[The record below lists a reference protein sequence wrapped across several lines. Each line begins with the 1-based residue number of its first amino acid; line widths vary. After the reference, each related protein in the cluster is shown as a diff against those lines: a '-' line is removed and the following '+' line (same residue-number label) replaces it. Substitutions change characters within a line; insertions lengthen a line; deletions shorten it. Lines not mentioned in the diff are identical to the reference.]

1 MAQRT
6 TIHLRSECKPLEY
19 RSALTPTAAK
29 SLIEHGYIINVER
42 SPARIF
48 KDEEFEAVGATLV
61 PEGSW
66 PTVPESHLI
75 FGLKELPEE
84 EAPLKHTHI
93 QFAHC
98 YKQQS
103 GWQQVLRRFP
113 RGNGTLYDLEFL
125 TDPKGRRVAAFGA
138 SAGYCGAALALL
150 AWSHQLLHP
159 SSPLPSISAYPNESA
174 LLSTLKSSLT
184 SALPLSPRSPRIL
197 VIGALGRCGN
207 GAIQLCKNAGIP
219 DADIQKWDM
228 AETARG
234 GPFDEIVDSDI
245 FVNCVYLG
253 NDPIPPFVTKEQ
265 LAKAGGKK
273 RRLSVVCDVSCDPT
287 SPNNP
292 VRIYDTWTSFSKPTV
307 DVKLEEGDEGG
318 PVSVI
323 AIDHL
328 PSLLPREASEDFCR
342 DLLPSLLLLDKR
354 HEAPVWVGAEKLFRE
369 KVKTLDEEGGMK
381 AEGNGV
387 MPDPKIKE

>member
-1 MAQRT
+1 MGEPIMWTKFPKA
-6 TIHLRSECKPLEY
+6 Y
-19 RSALTPTAAK
+19 
-29 SLIEHGYIINVER
+29 
-42 SPARIF
+42 ARNQ
-48 KDEEFEAVGATLV
+48 
-61 PEGSW
+61 

-75 FGLKELPEE
+75 LGLKELPEGDN
-84 EAPLKHTHI
+84 PLKHTHI

-113 RGNGTLYDLEFL
+113 RGGGTLYDLEFL
-125 TDPKGRRVAAFGA
+125 TDPKGRRVAAFGS
-138 SAGYCGAALALL
+138 SALSQKPRLTISSFAQGYCGAALALF

-159 SSPLPSISAYPNESA
+159 SEPLPSISAYPNESA
-174 LLSTLKSSLT
+174 LISTLKSSV
-184 SALPLSPRSPRIL
+184 SAALPLAPQSPRIL

-207 GAIQLCKNAGIP
+207 GAIQLCRNAGIP
-219 DADIQKWDM
+219 ASDIIKWDM

-234 GPFDEIVDSDI
+234 GPFDEIVESDI

-265 LAKAGGKK
+265 LARAGRK

-292 VRIYDTWTSFSKPTV
+292 VRIYDTWTSFSNPTV
-307 DVKLEEGDEGG
+307 AVRFEKGGDDGG
-318 PVSVI
+318 PLSVI

-369 KVKTLDEEGGMK
+369 KVKTLDDEDGSKGET
-381 AEGNGV
+381 NGAT
-387 MPDPKIKE
+387 

>member
-1 MAQRT
+1 M
-6 TIHLRSECKPLEY
+6 
-19 RSALTPTAAK
+19 SADKATVTPSAAK
-29 SLIEHGYIINVER
+29 SLIENGYTVNVER

-48 KDEEFEAVGATLV
+48 KDEEFEAAGATLL

-75 FGLKELPEE
+75 LGLKELPEE
-84 EAPLKHTHI
+84 DTPLKHTHI

-103 GWQQVLRRFP
+103 GWQHVLRRFP
-113 RGNGTLYDLEFL
+113 RGGGILYDLEFL

-150 AWSHQLLHP
+150 TWSHQLLRP
-159 SSPLPSISAYPNESA
+159 SQPLQSVSAYPNESA
-174 LLSTLKSSLT
+174 LISTLKSFLST
-184 SALPLSPRSPRIL
+184 TLPRASRSPRIL
-197 VIGALGRCGN
+197 IIGALGRCGN
-207 GAIQLCKNAGIP
+207 GAVRLCQNAGIP
-219 DADIQKWDM
+219 DSDIIKWDM
-228 AETARG
+228 PETASG
-234 GPFDEIVDSDI
+234 GPFDEIVDADI

-253 NDPIPPFVTKEQ
+253 NEPIPPFVTKEQ
-265 LAKAGGKK
+265 LSKAGKK
-273 RRLSVVCDVSCDPT
+273 RNLSVVCDVSCDPT

-292 VRIYDTWTSFSKPTV
+292 VRIYDTWTNFSKPTV
-307 DVKLEEGDEGG
+307 PVVFEEGNEG
-318 PVSVI
+318 PILSVI

-342 DLLPSLLLLDKR
+342 DLLPSLLLLDRR

-369 KVKTLDEEGGMK
+369 KVGTLDQEEGR
-381 AEGNGV
+381 EGKVNGSS
-387 MPDPKIKE
+387 

>member
-19 RSALTPTAAK
+19 RSAVTPTAVK
-29 SLIEHGYIINVER
+29 SLIEHGYVVNVER

-66 PTVPESHLI
+66 PDAPESHLI
-75 FGLKELPEE
+75 LGLKELPEE
-84 EAPLKHTHI
+84 ESPLKHTHI

-113 RGNGTLYDLEFL
+113 RGGGTLYDLEFL
-125 TDPKGRRVAAFGA
+125 TDPNGRRVAAFGS

-150 AWSHQLLHP
+150 AWSHRLLHP
-159 SSPLPSISAYPNESA
+159 SEPLPSVSAYPNESA
-174 LLSTLKSSLT
+174 LISTLNSSL
-184 SALPLSPRSPRIL
+184 SA
-197 VIGALGRCGN
+197 ALGRCGK
-207 GAIQLCKNAGIP
+207 GAIQLCHNAGIP
-219 DADIQKWDM
+219 DSDIMKWDM

-234 GPFDEIVDSDI
+234 GPFDEIVDSDV

-253 NDPIPPFVTKEQ
+253 DEPIPPFVTKEQ
-265 LAKAGGKK
+265 LARAGKQ

-292 VRIYDTWTSFSKPTV
+292 VRIYDTWTSFSQPTV
-307 DVKLEEGDEGG
+307 DVRFEEDKEEEGGDEGG
-318 PVSVI
+318 PLSVI

-342 DLLPSLLLLDKR
+342 DLLPSLLLLDRR

-369 KVKTLDEEGGMK
+369 KVKTLDE
-381 AEGNGV
+381 
-387 MPDPKIKE
+387 

>member
-6 TIHLRSECKPLEY
+6 TLHLRSECKPLEY
-19 RSALTPTAAK
+19 RSALTPSAAK
-29 SLIEHGYIINVER
+29 SLIENGYVVNVEQ

-48 KDEEFEAVGATLV
+48 RDEEFEAVGATLV

-66 PTVPESHLI
+66 
-75 FGLKELPEE
+75 
-84 EAPLKHTHI
+84 
-93 QFAHC
+93 
-98 YKQQS
+98 QS

-113 RGNGTLYDLEFL
+113 RGGGTLYDLEFL
-125 TDPKGRRVAAFGA
+125 TDPKGRRVAAFGS

-150 AWSHQLLHP
+150 TWSHQLLHP
-159 SSPLPSISAYPNESA
+159 SEPLPSVSAYPNESA
-174 LLSTLKSSLT
+174 LISTLKSSL
-184 SALPLSPRSPRIL
+184 SAALPLASQSLRIL
-197 VIGALGRCGN
+197 IIGALGRCGN
-207 GAIQLCKNAGIP
+207 GAVRLCQDAGIP
-219 DADIQKWDM
+219 DTDIIKWDL
-228 AETARG
+228 AETAPG
-234 GPFDEIVDSDI
+234 GPFQEIVESDI

-265 LAKAGGKK
+265 LSKAAKS

-292 VRIYDTWTSFSKPTV
+292 VRIYNMWTSFSKPTV
-307 DVKLEEGDEGG
+307 PIILENNEG
-318 PVSVI
+318 PPLSVI

-369 KVKTLDEEGGMK
+369 KVKTLDEE
-381 AEGNGV
+381 EGRNEEVNGSA
-387 MPDPKIKE
+387 

>member
-1 MAQRT
+1 MSSQT
-6 TIHLRSECKPLEY
+6 IIHLRSECKQFEH

-29 SLIEHGYIINVER
+29 SLIDHGYTVNIER

-48 KDEEFEAVGATLV
+48 KDEEFEAAGATLV

-66 PTVPESHLI
+66 LAAPESHLI
-75 FGLKELPEE
+75 LGLKELPEE
-84 EAPLKHTHI
+84 DTPLKHTHI

-98 YKQQS
+98 YKEQS

-113 RGNGTLYDLEFL
+113 RGGGTLYDLEFL
-125 TDPKGRRVAAFGA
+125 TDPNGRRVAAFGS

-150 AWSHQLLHP
+150 TYSHQLLNPHA
-159 SSPLPSISAYPNESA
+159 PLPAQSFYPTA
-174 LLSTLKSSLT
+174 PDLLTAIKSTLGSSLKHG
-184 SALPLSPRSPRIL
+184 PSPKVLI
-197 VIGALGRCGN
+197 IGALGRCGS
-207 GAIQLCKNAGIP
+207 GAISLLKSAGIP
-219 DADIQKWDM
+219 DRDITKWDL

-234 GPFDEIVDSDI
+234 GPFDEIVEADI

-253 NDPIPPFVTKEQ
+253 NAPIPPFVTKDQ
-265 LAKAGGKK
+265 LRQAGRQA
-273 RRLSVVCDVSCDPT
+273 RRNLSVVCDVSCDPT

-292 VRIYDTWTSFSKPTV
+292 VRIYDTWTTFSNPTV
-307 DVKLEEGDEGG
+307 PVDFSEPTHSQEGKEDRK
-318 PVSVI
+318 PLSVI

-342 DLLPSLLLLDKR
+342 DLLPSLRLLDKR

-369 KVKTLDEEGGMK
+369 KVASLPE
-381 AEGNGV
+381 
-387 MPDPKIKE
+387 